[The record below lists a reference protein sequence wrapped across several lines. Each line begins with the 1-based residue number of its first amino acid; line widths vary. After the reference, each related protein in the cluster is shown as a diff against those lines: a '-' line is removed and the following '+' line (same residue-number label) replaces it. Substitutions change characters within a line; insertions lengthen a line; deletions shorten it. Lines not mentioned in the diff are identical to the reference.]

1 MAGPSAAERRAQSA
15 VARRLGEAGYA
26 LPGTLTERAMR
37 CGKANCGC
45 KADPPRLHGPYHQW
59 TRKVDGKT
67 VTVTLTDDQVARY
80 GPWFANARALRAALN
95 EIEQLSLRIA
105 QRDEGWK

>member
-1 MAGPSAAERRAQSA
+1 MAGPSAAERRAQAA
-15 VARRLGEAGYA
+15 VAGRLGEAGYA

-45 KADPPRLHGPYHQW
+45 KADPPRLHGPYYQW

-67 VTVTLTDDQVARY
+67 VTVTLTNDQVARY

-95 EIEQLSLRIA
+95 ELERLSLGIA
-105 QRDEGWK
+105 RRDEGWK